1 VTASEPDLQE
11 PHAGRRAEILQLSGH
26 FGHNATAIKQNA
38 RMTNEAGSSAA
49 TALDGPGVY
58 ERPVAGT
65 VRLMTE
71 EPLEMPR
78 NGRAEGI
85 REQLSLIVNRRP
97 WLVPAVLLGAGVA
110 YLLVRRRR

>member
-1 VTASEPDLQE
+1 
-11 PHAGRRAEILQLSGH
+11 
-26 FGHNATAIKQNA
+26 
-38 RMTNEAGSSAA
+38 MTNEAGSSAA
-49 TALDGPGVY
+49 TALDGPAVY
-58 ERPVAGT
+58 ERPVPGT

-78 NGRAEGI
+78 DGHAEGL
-85 REQLSLIVNRRP
+85 RQQLNLIVNRRP

>member
-1 VTASEPDLQE
+1 
-11 PHAGRRAEILQLSGH
+11 
-26 FGHNATAIKQNA
+26 
-38 RMTNEAGSSAA
+38 MTNEAGSSAA
-49 TALDGPGVY
+49 TALDGPAVY

-78 NGRAEGI
+78 NGHAEGI
-85 REQLSLIVNRRP
+85 RQQLNLIVNRRP